1 MLNQACSRKLAK
13 LRLPP
18 PDPEDNQTF
27 PVIWYSIELF
37 SCYLSWLFVRQV
49 YGLHFPQ
56 LKIDG
61 SHTSSHPIQCGK
73 TSPRISRMQSCN
85 YRTIYDLAATR
96 KGGEENLE
104 LLIRQNLPN
113 PNLGSLPEDR
123 FLAEFTRK
131 VFQSG
136 FVWRVVDN
144 KWPAFEEL
152 FWGFDVDKL
161 LMMPDEMLE
170 RKATD
175 PAIIRNLKKVWSIR
189 ENALMIRDV
198 RDREGSFGQFIADWP
213 EVNIIGL
220 WQFLKAHGSRLGGNV
235 GPYALRFL
243 GKDTFLL
250 SRDVEA
256 FLREREIIEGGLTS
270 KRSLTSIQNFF
281 NELQQQSNR
290 SLCELS
296 RMIAFCVGD
305 NRVVVNTEE
314 NKEAEPA

>member
-1 MLNQACSRKLAK
+1 
-13 LRLPP
+13 
-18 PDPEDNQTF
+18 
-27 PVIWYSIELF
+27 
-37 SCYLSWLFVRQV
+37 
-49 YGLHFPQ
+49 
-56 LKIDG
+56 
-61 SHTSSHPIQCGK
+61 
-73 TSPRISRMQSCN
+73 MQSCN
-85 YRTIYDLAATR
+85 YRAIYQLAATR

-104 LLIRQNLPN
+104 LLLNQHLPN
-113 PNLGSLPEDR
+113 PHLADVPEDR

-170 RKATD
+170 RKAAD

-189 ENALMIRDV
+189 ENAMMIRDI
-198 RDREGSFGQFIADWP
+198 RESEGSFPQFIADWP
-213 EVNIIGL
+213 AENIIGL
-220 WQFLKAHGSRLGGNV
+220 WQFLKTRGCRLGGNI

-270 KRSLTSIQNFF
+270 KRSLTAIQNFF
-281 NELQQQSNR
+281 HELQQQSGR

-305 NRVVVNTEE
+305 NRVI
-314 NKEAEPA
+314 AEDAVAEDVEHA

>member
-1 MLNQACSRKLAK
+1 
-13 LRLPP
+13 
-18 PDPEDNQTF
+18 
-27 PVIWYSIELF
+27 
-37 SCYLSWLFVRQV
+37 
-49 YGLHFPQ
+49 
-56 LKIDG
+56 
-61 SHTSSHPIQCGK
+61 
-73 TSPRISRMQSCN
+73 MQSCN

-104 LLIRQNLPN
+104 LLVRQHLPN
-113 PNLGSLPEDR
+113 PNLADVPEDR

-144 KWPAFEEL
+144 KWLAFEEL

-161 LMMPDEMLE
+161 LMMPDDMLE
-170 RKATD
+170 RKAAD

-189 ENALMIRDV
+189 ENALMIREI
-198 RDREGSFGQFIADWP
+198 RDREGSFPQFIADWP
-213 EVNIIGL
+213 EEDIIGL
-220 WQFLKAHGSRLGGNV
+220 WQFLKKHGSRLGGNI

-256 FLREREIIEGGLTS
+256 FLREREIIEGGLTT
-270 KRSLTSIQNFF
+270 KRSLAATQNFF
-281 NELQQQSNR
+281 NELQQQSDR

-296 RMIAFCVGD
+296 RLVAFSAGE
-305 NRVVVNTEE
+305 NRVVVTEE
-314 NKEAEPA
+314 KKEAEPA

>member
-1 MLNQACSRKLAK
+1 MPTVS
-13 LRLPP
+13 
-18 PDPEDNQTF
+18 
-27 PVIWYSIELF
+27 
-37 SCYLSWLFVRQV
+37 
-49 YGLHFPQ
+49 
-56 LKIDG
+56 
-61 SHTSSHPIQCGK
+61 
-73 TSPRISRMQSCN
+73 TSPSVS
-85 YRTIYDLAATR
+85 YRNIFQLASTR
-96 KGGEENLE
+96 KGGDDNLE
-104 LLIRQNLPN
+104 ALIASHRPN
-113 PNLGSLPEDR
+113 PNLADVPEDR

-189 ENALMIRDV
+189 ENAMMIQDV
-198 RDREGSFGQFIADWP
+198 RNSEGSFPQFIADWP
-213 EVNIIGL
+213 EENIIGL
-220 WQFLKAHGSRLGGNV
+220 WQFLKKHGSRLGGNV

-270 KRSLTSIQNFF
+270 QRSLKAIQNFF
-281 NELQQQSNR
+281 NDLQQESGR
-290 SLCELS
+290 SLSELS
-296 RMIAFCVGD
+296 RLIAFSAGE
-305 NRVVVNTEE
+305 NTVS
-314 NKEAEPA
+314 AEPA